1 MEFVAQR
8 ARTVCD
14 IYHQYE
20 NDLQYG
26 QTISKVDEE
35 ALHVLVRVNIILK
48 NFFVERMKQQY
59 PELVFE
65 GYYDVKIKAAQ
76 KLFTENR
83 FE

>member
-1 MEFVAQR
+1 
-8 ARTVCD
+8 
-14 IYHQYE
+14 
-20 NDLQYG
+20 
-26 QTISKVDEE
+26 
-35 ALHVLVRVNIILK
+35 
-48 NFFVERMKQQY
+48 MKQQY